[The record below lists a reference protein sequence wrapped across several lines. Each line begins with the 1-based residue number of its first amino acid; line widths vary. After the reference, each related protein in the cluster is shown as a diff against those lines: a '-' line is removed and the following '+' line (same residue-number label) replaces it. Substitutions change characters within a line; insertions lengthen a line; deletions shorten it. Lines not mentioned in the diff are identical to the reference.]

1 MRPGAA
7 RPPVEIQGRQCLPVA
22 SFRFPH
28 SQDIRP
34 GRASRR
40 PRPCHGGN
48 DEPQR
53 FAPATIPGDGVGGA
67 GERSPG
73 GRPVIACRPASAPQA
88 RQGREGRTTGRGS
101 PAGRGR
107 AWRAAAAAGARRAR
121 AERARISAHRSRA
134 ARCGCLSRS
143 HGAWGAARGRRAVS
157 QNVCSERLRAGA
169 SSRPFLKTAGITGGY
184 TYMAGT
190 HQRLKKSQRVNRQQT
205 FSLRSLPTGTGGD
218 PFPLTR
224 RLGRGRHKSLNLLGL
239 TFTVHSFESE
249 SGTPPQQLAHRPMD
263 DLPHVGRCGRPQAG
277 SRLRTGDACAFF
289 FPKYPAY
296 SDCLR

>member
-101 PAGRGR
+101 PAD
-107 AWRAAAAAGARRAR
+107 AGARRAR
-121 AERARISAHRSRA
+121 GERARIGAHRGRA

-143 HGAWGAARGRRAVS
+143 HGAWGAARGRRAVP
-157 QNVCSERLRAGA
+157 SERLFEGTARRGVQPALSSIPTVNPAVTHIWQAHIADEEVATGQQAGNLSA
-169 SSRPFLKTAGITGGY
+169 SAVYLQGPAEFPSSREAVCAGFGVSCEICWILHSPFILSSLKAN
-184 TYMAGT
+184 AP
-190 HQRLKKSQRVNRQQT
+190 RKR
-205 FSLRSLPTGTGGD
+205 PTGLWTA
-218 PFPLTR
+218 R
-224 RLGRGRHKSLNLLGL
+224 RS
-239 TFTVHSFESE
+239 SCA
-249 SGTPPQQLAHRPMD
+249 PAAHRP
-263 DLPHVGRCGRPQAG
+263 VAG
-277 SRLRTGDACAFF
+277 CTQGASAPF
-289 FPKYPAY
+289 FP
-296 SDCLR
+296 

>member
-1 MRPGAA
+1 MRHAA
-7 RPPVEIQGRQCLPVA
+7 LLIATVLPPAALCRVESLIHRTNHIGHRNPRHRPHAVSWAREAEDRGWRTQAILQH
-22 SFRFPH
+22 PH
-28 SQDIRP
+28 
-34 GRASRR
+34 
-40 PRPCHGGN
+40 
-48 DEPQR
+48 QR
-53 FAPATIPGDGVGGA
+53 DH
-67 GERSPG
+67 PG
-73 GRPVIACRPASAPQA
+73 GRDLPRPAD
-88 RQGREGRTTGRGS
+88 
-101 PAGRGR
+101 
-107 AWRAAAAAGARRAR
+107 AGARRAR

-143 HGAWGAARGRRAVS
+143 HGAWGAERGRRAVS